1 MKKVIAIL
9 LTVLFVFMCCACGKD
24 QPAEPTQ
31 NDTTAAPV
39 ADVTETPTADEPE
52 ETDAPETE
60 PASTDGHVAIDE
72 NTITVSDDGTGEPV
86 DEEGMKKTPVVTTR
100 GINYETMLGPVL
112 FKINSIQIS
121 VISANNETYASYV
134 GIETGKEYTLIS
146 IDMTV
151 ENTSDEDVY
160 FYPDQSTVI
169 TDHKEQITANL
180 LASDSVGGDFYGNV
194 EKTGQ
199 VFFIAEKTPANEL
212 ASFNLRIDGPSG
224 SSHSRLTDD
233 ITIKFNIQK

>member
-1 MKKVIAIL
+1 MKKITAIL
-9 LTVLFVFMCCACGKD
+9 LTVLFVFMCCACGNDK
-24 QPAEPTQ
+24 PAEQ

-39 ADVTETPTADEPE
+39 ADVTETTTTDKTEPE
-52 ETDAPETE
+52 ETTDAETE
-60 PASTDGHVAIDE
+60 PAMSDGNVIIDG

-112 FKINSIQIS
+112 FKINSIQIA
-121 VISANNETYASYV
+121 VISADNETYASYV

-169 TDHKEQITANL
+169 TDHKEQITSNL

-199 VFFIAEKTPANEL
+199 VFFIAEKTPADEL
-212 ASFNLRIDGPSG
+212 ESFNLRIDGPSG